1 MALGSNRLYGRRH
14 AIELV
19 REFMTRE
26 DKDDVLHNQ
35 HFPILVLEGFRGAGK
50 TALLAELVDL
60 LDQRVPYA
68 RLDFEANKLASV
80 PEALRTLAFELS
92 RKCPRY
98 GTLRFPRFIIGWQV
112 MQLKLDQT
120 DRFRACRQVVDAL
133 KRRHGAFAAV
143 SEALAE
149 TVDGVANT
157 VGASA
162 GVPVRSLGRAAGFIL
177 MWLATAIPNRRM
189 VFIQN
194 WYGHRDRRLSHDPVD
209 RLVDL
214 NSWAVDPE
222 YGDGRRRIDELLW
235 DAFLADLRGEFGRP
249 RRVDERTLNC
259 VILLD
264 NADTELG
271 RRFLQQLVWVRRQRT
286 AGDQNGADPLTV
298 VATSRGALLA
308 HRGALLGPAPGAEQ
322 ASGRSENG
330 RSGHLVP
337 ATDWSP
343 YWWRPYRLPDLTEDQ
358 VGTAVADLGL
368 SWSDNQRLA
377 RLVYQLTGGH
387 PAATWLV
394 LDAIRVAAESAQQWI
409 DPKVV
414 LSRMPPGPASG
425 YAPTVE
431 DQMLDGLLMGVTDA
445 QRRDLETCAAARNRE
460 QAFVLAGRDG
470 LLICGQAH
478 YEEILD
484 PILWST
490 DGSAGSVLLR
500 RLLRRRLARR
510 DPAGSPSWEQVYAE
524 LGQVCRDEAGRL
536 YCALATGDLATVS
549 RRLREVLTELDG
561 AAWLE
566 LLTSVTKA
574 PLRHRCREAP
584 ADAMRTLLAAAG
596 LTEHSSAAVAQL
608 VAALWIVADPFTD
621 SRRRAL
627 HLQIGD
633 SYSEVSR
640 FCPDGS
646 HGVFL
651 EAARRHRREAEL
663 WD

>member
-1 MALGSNRLYGRRH
+1 VVLGSNRLYGRRR

-19 REFMTRE
+19 RELMARE
-26 DKDDVLHNQ
+26 DKGDVLHNQ
-35 HFPILVLEGFRGAGK
+35 HFPIQVLEGFRGAGK
-50 TALLAELVDL
+50 TALLTELADL

-120 DRFRACRQVVDAL
+120 DRSRACREVVDAL
-133 KRRHGAFAAV
+133 KRRHRAFAV
-143 SEALAE
+143 VGEALAD
-149 TVDGVANT
+149 TVYGVANT
-157 VGASA
+157 VGS
-162 GVPVRSLGRAAGFIL
+162 GTGMPVKALGRAAGFML
-177 MWLATAIPNRRM
+177 MWLAAVIPNRRM
-189 VFIQN
+189 AAIQN
-194 WYGHRDRRLSHDPVD
+194 WYGHRDRRLPHDPVD

-214 NSWAVDPE
+214 NSWATDPE

-235 DAFLADLRGEFGRP
+235 DAFLADLRAEFGRR

-264 NADTELG
+264 NVDTELG
-271 RRFLQQLVWVRRQRT
+271 RRFLQQLVWVRRQW
-286 AGDQNGADPLTV
+286 AASEQNGADPLTV

-308 HRGALLGPAPGAEQ
+308 HRGALLAPAPDVGQ
-322 ASGRSENG
+322 ASGIAENG

-337 ATDWSP
+337 DTDWSP
-343 YWWRPYRLPDLTEDQ
+343 YWWRLYRLPDLTEDQ

-377 RLVYQLTGGH
+377 RLVHQLTGGH
-387 PAATWLV
+387 PAATRMF
-394 LDAIRVAAESAQQWI
+394 LDAIHTAAASAQQWI
-409 DPKVV
+409 DPKAIF
-414 LSRMPPGPASG
+414 SRMPPEPVSG
-425 YAPTVE
+425 YAATVE
-431 DQMLDGLLMGVTDA
+431 DEMLAGLLVGVTDA

-460 QAFVLAGRDG
+460 QAFTLAGRDG
-470 LLICGQAH
+470 LLVCGQAH

-490 DGSAGSVLLR
+490 DGSAGSILLR

-510 DPAGSPSWEQVYAE
+510 DAADRPGWVQVYGE
-524 LGQVCRDEAGRL
+524 LGRTCHDEAGRL

-549 RRLREVLTELDG
+549 RRLRELLTELDS
-561 AAWLE
+561 AAWFE
-566 LLTSVTKA
+566 LLTSVTEA

-584 ADAMRTLLAAAG
+584 ADAMRTLVDAAG
-596 LTEHSSAAVAQL
+596 LTEHSSAAVAHL
-608 VAALWIVADPFTD
+608 VAALWLVADPFTD
-621 SRRRAL
+621 SRRRIL

-633 SYSEVSR
+633 RYSEVSR

-651 EAARRHRREAEL
+651 EAARRHRLEAEL